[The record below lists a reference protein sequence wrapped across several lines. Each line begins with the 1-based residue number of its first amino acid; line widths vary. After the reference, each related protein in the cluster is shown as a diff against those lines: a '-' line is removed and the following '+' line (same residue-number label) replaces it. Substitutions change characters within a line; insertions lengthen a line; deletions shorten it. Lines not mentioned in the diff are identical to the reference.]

1 LKITRRVYA
10 ERALGLVVHFLD
22 SDEGKPG
29 SIEVCSPMG
38 GTRLDAR
45 IPLSTGSAQ
54 VVVRARSWH
63 FP

>member
-29 SIEVCSPMG
+29 SIEVRSPMG
-38 GTRLDAR
+38 EGTRLDAH
-45 IPLSTGSAQ
+45 IPLDGQ
-54 VVVRARSWH
+54 RIVVVRPRSWH
-63 FP
+63 LP